1 MKISSTILL
10 NFLFLLLVSCS
21 FSAKDVSGDSSLGNI
36 EEASLTD
43 ECLEDCSNSGVS
55 LSDDD
60 TPEMEESNSVFQ
72 IKGLGCNSLQ
82 YGTGFFVE
90 ENIVVTSAHVV
101 AGVNSPE
108 IFYNGI
114 GFDLDFI
121 SFDPNSDLAILRS
134 ENFLR
139 KPLRLG
145 EAKKGESGT
154 VVAYVKD
161 GKKIVSEIKIREKI
175 LAVGKDIF
183 GQPGESRE
191 ALSLEAKI
199 ESGFSGAPVI
209 NSDSE
214 VIGVVFSRS
223 RGGESTAYAVQSSEV
238 EKILKEEVDIS
249 SSTSCIP

>member
-1 MKISSTILL
+1 M
-10 NFLFLLLVSCS
+10 
-21 FSAKDVSGDSSLGNI
+21 
-36 EEASLTD
+36 
-43 ECLEDCSNSGVS
+43 
-55 LSDDD
+55 
-60 TPEMEESNSVFQ
+60 
-72 IKGLGCNSLQ
+72 
-82 YGTGFFVE
+82 
-90 ENIVVTSAHVV
+90 
-101 AGVNSPE
+101 
-108 IFYNGI
+108 
-114 GFDLDFI
+114 
-121 SFDPNSDLAILRS
+121 
-134 ENFLR
+134 
-139 KPLRLG
+139 RLG

>member
-1 MKISSTILL
+1 M
-10 NFLFLLLVSCS
+10 
-21 FSAKDVSGDSSLGNI
+21 
-36 EEASLTD
+36 
-43 ECLEDCSNSGVS
+43 
-55 LSDDD
+55 
-60 TPEMEESNSVFQ
+60 
-72 IKGLGCNSLQ
+72 
-82 YGTGFFVE
+82 E

-139 KPLRLG
+139 KPLSLG

-154 VVAYVKD
+154 VVAYIKD